1 LPIKFFSF
9 SSPTKNNKASLTGVK
24 LKKTSQ
30 NFLLLLLLLF
40 LLFLFFIIHFN
51 ESEVF
56 SKMTS
61 QYLLVCLFLLNFV
74 GCHLVSKSDLNDFC
88 SKEDGENCKSKEEE
102 EILVVDPELFPIVD
116 QA

>member
-1 LPIKFFSF
+1 M
-9 SSPTKNNKASLTGVK
+9 TDVK
-24 LKKTSQ
+24 LKKTV
-30 NFLLLLLLLF
+30 FVVV
-40 LLFLFFIIHFN
+40 FLFFLQCLDDF
-51 ESEVF
+51 EVF

-61 QYLLVCLFLLNFV
+61 QYLLVCLFLFNFV

>member
-1 LPIKFFSF
+1 MFF
-9 SSPTKNNKASLTGVK
+9 L
-24 LKKTSQ
+24 
-30 NFLLLLLLLF
+30 
-40 LLFLFFIIHFN
+40 IHLN
-51 ESEVF
+51 EFKVF

-61 QYLLVCLFLLNFV
+61 QCLLVCLFLFSFV

-102 EILVVDPELFPIVD
+102 EILIVDPELFPIVD

>member
-1 LPIKFFSF
+1 M
-9 SSPTKNNKASLTGVK
+9 TGVK

-30 NFLLLLLLLF
+30 NFQLLLF
-40 LLFLFFIIHFN
+40 LLFLFFLQSLDDF
-51 ESEVF
+51 ELF

-61 QYLLVCLFLLNFV
+61 QCLFVCLFLFSFV

-102 EILVVDPELFPIVD
+102 EILIVDPELFPIVD